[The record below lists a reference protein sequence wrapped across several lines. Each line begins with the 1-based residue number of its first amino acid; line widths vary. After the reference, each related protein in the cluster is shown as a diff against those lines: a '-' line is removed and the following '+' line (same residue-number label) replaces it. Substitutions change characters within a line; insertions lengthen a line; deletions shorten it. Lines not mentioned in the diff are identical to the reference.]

1 MKKTWLIIIGSII
14 ALLIIIQFFQPA
26 KNDDIVN
33 PQDDIV
39 FQLDMPSSVKKT
51 LVNAC
56 YDCHSDKTRY
66 PVYGKVAP
74 VSWILGR
81 HIREGKEQLN
91 FSRWASY
98 DRKTRIKLLT
108 AVCDEITTG
117 EMPLKGYVYMH
128 SRAVLNEKQ
137 IEEICQWTEEA
148 AENVMESGK

>member
-1 MKKTWLIIIGSII
+1 
-14 ALLIIIQFFQPA
+14 
-26 KNDDIVN
+26 
-33 PQDDIV
+33 
-39 FQLDMPSSVKKT
+39 MPSSVKKT

-148 AENVMESGK
+148 AENVMELGK

>member
-1 MKKTWLIIIGSII
+1 MKKTWLIIFGSFI
-14 ALLIIIQFFQPA
+14 ALLILIQFFQPG
-26 KNDDIVN
+26 KNDEIIN

-39 FQLDMPSSVKKT
+39 FQLDMPTTVKKA

-66 PVYGKVAP
+66 PFYGKVAP
-74 VSWILGR
+74 VSWLLAG
-81 HIREGKEQLN
+81 HIRNGKEQLN

-98 DRKTRIKLLT
+98 DRKTSIKLLT

-128 SRAVLNEKQ
+128 SRAVLNDKQ

-148 AENVMESGK
+148 AEKVMESGK